1 MIIAKIISI
10 CILRDITSITEV
22 IESGRTERD
31 MSRQELTCSY
41 THCSLTT
48 HHVPKLLEVQQLGFR
63 KR

>member
-41 THCSLTT
+41 TH
-48 HHVPKLLEVQQLGFR
+48 
-63 KR
+63 

>member
-1 MIIAKIISI
+1 MVIAKIISI
-10 CILRDITSITEV
+10 CILRDITSVTEV
-22 IESGRTERD
+22 IGSGRTEHN
-31 MSRQELTCSY
+31 MSRQEPTRSY